1 MDEPIFN
8 SDLTMK
14 QIKKNFED
22 MDFFSGI
29 MKDAP
34 DSRSKYNKRGS
45 VNDMCPKIPGVQ
57 YWGVHIKISTLPL
70 LLYLPEIF
78 KHWDLAGSRDRITE

>member
-22 MDFFSGI
+22 MDFFAGI
-29 MKDAP
+29 MKGLKEADACEKGNAAP
-34 DSRSKYNKRGS
+34 GTISRKRS
-45 VNDMCPKIPGVQ
+45 
-57 YWGVHIKISTLPL
+57 LPNV
-70 LLYLPEIF
+70 
-78 KHWDLAGSRDRITE
+78 DD